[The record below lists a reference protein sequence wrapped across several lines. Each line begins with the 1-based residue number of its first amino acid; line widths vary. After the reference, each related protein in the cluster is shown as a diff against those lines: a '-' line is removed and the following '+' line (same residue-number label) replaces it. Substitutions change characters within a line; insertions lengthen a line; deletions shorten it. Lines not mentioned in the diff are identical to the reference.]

1 MTKRNPRT
9 VPAVRPRRRTG
20 TGKAQ
25 WPGGRSLEEGT
36 LGYPRSLI
44 QVAPRDLS
52 PYRRSNTGIDYV
64 HTLDSGVTGP
74 HFVVNSLSKGN
85 EICGSEA
92 VATLL
97 DDGVHPTRGRL
108 TLGFANVEAYRQL
121 DVHDPAPSKFLDV
134 NFNRIWKD
142 EILDGP
148 HSGSVAREV
157 ERARRMRPVVRDADI
172 LLDLLSDCF
181 YRAPNP
187 WHDPPLLSYIEKPAA
202 RRLADRIG
210 FPLHHIG
217 CPPGASG
224 EHSGLLFEYGR
235 FSDRESAAA
244 GFLAECGPHFARASV
259 ANSLNVTARFLRAL
273 DMVDRDTADRYG
285 AFEDAGE
292 IAVYTD
298 MVAPAAESDSF
309 RWAGEF
315 HGHETFS
322 KGELIA
328 TDGARR
334 IEAPWDDC
342 VLITVAEDVRK
353 GEGIGHLIRRI
364 R

>member
-1 MTKRNPRT
+1 M
-9 VPAVRPRRRTG
+9 
-20 TGKAQ
+20 
-25 WPGGRSLEEGT
+25 
-36 LGYPRSLI
+36 
-44 QVAPRDLS
+44 
-52 PYRRSNTGIDYV
+52 
-64 HTLDSGVTGP
+64 
-74 HFVVNSLSKGN
+74 VNSLSKGN

-157 ERARRMRPVVRDADI
+157 ELGTPDAARGARRRHSPRPSVR
-172 LLDLLSDCF
+172 LLLSRPPARGMTRRSSRTSRSPQHVASRTESGFRCITSAVRPG
-181 YRAPNP
+181 RAAN
-187 WHDPPLLSYIEKPAA
+187 
-202 RRLADRIG
+202 
-210 FPLHHIG
+210 
-217 CPPGASG
+217 
-224 EHSGLLFEYGR
+224 HSGLLFEYGR

-259 ANSLNVTARFLRAL
+259 ANSLNVTARGSSR
-273 DMVDRDTADRYG
+273 RSTWSTAIPPTGTAPSRTR
-285 AFEDAGE
+285 GE

-298 MVAPAAESDSF
+298 MVALGRGVRLVPVGRVSSTAT
-309 RWAGEF
+309 RP
-315 HGHETFS
+315 FS

-353 GEGIGHLIRRI
+353 G
-364 R
+364 